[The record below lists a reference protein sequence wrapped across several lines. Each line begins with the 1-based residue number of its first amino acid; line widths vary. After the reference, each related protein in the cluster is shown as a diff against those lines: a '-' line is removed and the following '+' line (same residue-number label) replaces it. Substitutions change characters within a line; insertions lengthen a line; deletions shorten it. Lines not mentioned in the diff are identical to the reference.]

1 MSDTNNNITQQ
12 QQQQQQQTDVIMSTI
27 YKNCFPEVSD
37 AFLEKLV
44 KEIALST
51 GVQTVMIQRLL
62 TSKEYYDLKHNE
74 GCPYINVIDHNQHDE
89 NSQSRE
95 TSPVEAEYTKNKK
108 EYMLIKACYSNVNHN
123 ALSKH
128 SAVPI
133 SFLQP
138 NSPHIQ
144 TIHQENYAVIAQF
157 NSVYPP
163 FQTFIGTRLDQDQTP
178 IGLMSI
184 MDDKPLNPAQLRRM
198 QQILLAVKTRVR
210 NEIERTRQREQLVMV
225 KNAAIKDAQG
235 KIKFLADMSHE
246 IRTPMNAVIALTDL
260 LLQERAMLNEEQ
272 TEHLEVIQTSGNH
285 LLTVIN
291 DILDISKINHDPKFK
306 LEQRRFSIRKCVKD
320 ALNMARHQASMTQYN
335 KLVCVA
341 ECPPDINDNIP
352 LNQLINQLELNQV
365 LVRFDT
371 EKTVLPLLW
380 KIDSDVP
387 DYLTGDSMRL
397 TQILLNLCSN
407 AVKFTKKGGI
417 RVKISVHAF
426 PGGPPKP
433 NEDCKS
439 TNFKERYDAKSE
451 SIYSR
456 ATQQKRGNNMNSAG
470 APYYYEENEEDPG
483 TTTEEDIDASEK
495 VVLEIS
501 VTDTG
506 IGMPADRLPR
516 LFKSFS
522 QIDISTA
529 RRYGGTGLGLA
540 ISSMLVNRMGGG
552 LWVESE
558 EGLGSRF
565 ALTLPLSV
573 ASKRPPSIT
582 TSSFGHVSESSSAY
596 TSSGMIASPPSPGS
610 SVSDGGSSVGE
621 QRSNIEANGNIINT
635 IASSPSNSTGYFTTN
650 TNNNSSS
657 NSNKHINNQTS
668 FPWEHTTI
676 PSTPSPSSISSNDQG
691 INIYSNTNVD
701 SLISNNNAF
710 SNPSNPL
717 TSNISLTMNISK
729 GLQNMLSK
737 SHELPT
743 ESPINNPNNNNTLNN
758 NNNIT
763 NTTTMTTTTTTTT
776 NNNNNNNNTTAS
788 TPQQQPKQQQVKDP
802 KPTNS
807 PKAARATISKHH
819 RKSHSIGHE
828 ENLALL
834 YPIKILLAED
844 NVLNQ
849 KIAVSILKRLGFQDV
864 IIAGNGREV
873 LELMRVHTFDVIF
886 MDLYMPEMDGLEATR
901 YIISERKHN
910 VPPPPILPENGQQQK
925 PLLNVNDVYII
936 ALTAS
941 ASKQDRQ
948 ICIDAGMNDFIS
960 KPFTMMEMKS
970 ALKNCASK
978 RKKRKKQQQLS
989 NENKD

>member
-1 MSDTNNNITQQ
+1 MSDTNNDIT
-12 QQQQQQQTDVIMSTI
+12 QQQTDVIMSTI
-27 YKNCFPEVSD
+27 YKNCFSEVSD

-44 KEIALST
+44 MEIALST

-74 GCPYINVIDHNQHDE
+74 GCPYINVIDYSQHEE
-89 NSQSRE
+89 NIQSRE
-95 TSPVEAEYTKNKK
+95 TSPVESEYTKNQM

-144 TIHQENYAVIAQF
+144 TIHQEKYSVIDQF

-178 IGLMSI
+178 IGLISV
-184 MDDKPLNPAQLRRM
+184 MDDKPLNPAQLDSV

-260 LLQERAMLNEEQ
+260 LLQERAILNEEQ

-320 ALNMARHQASMTQYN
+320 ALNMARHQASMTQHN

-365 LVRFDT
+365 IVRFDT

-417 RVKISVHAF
+417 RVKISVHA
-426 PGGPPKP
+426 PSEGPPKSS
-433 NEDCKS
+433 EDSKS
-439 TNFKERYDAKSE
+439 INFKERYDAKSE
-451 SIYSR
+451 GIYSR
-456 ATQQKRGNNMNSAG
+456 ATQQKKGNNMNSAG
-470 APYYYEENEEDPG
+470 APYYYEENEEDAG
-483 TTTEEDIDASEK
+483 TTTEEDIDPSEK

-582 TSSFGHVSESSSAY
+582 TSSFGHASESSSAY

-635 IASSPSNSTGYFTTN
+635 IASSPSNSTGYFTAN
-650 TNNNSSS
+650 TNNSSS
-657 NSNKHINNQTS
+657 NSNKHINNQTN
-668 FPWEHTTI
+668 FPWENTTI
-676 PSTPSPSSISSNDQG
+676 PSTPSPSSISSNDQSS
-691 INIYSNTNVD
+691 NIYSNANAD
-701 SLISNNNAF
+701 ALISNNNAF
-710 SNPSNPL
+710 SNPCNSL

-743 ESPINNPNNNNTLNN
+743 ESPISNPSNNNTLNYN
-758 NNNIT
+758 NSSIT
-763 NTTTMTTTTTTTT
+763 NTTTTMTTGNTSNS
-776 NNNNNNNNTTAS
+776 NNSSSVAPTV
-788 TPQQQPKQQQVKDP
+788 QQQSKQQQAKDP
-802 KPTNS
+802 KPANS
-807 PKAARATISKHH
+807 PKASRATISKHH

-864 IIAGNGREV
+864 IIAGNGREA
-873 LELMRVHTFDVIF
+873 LELMRVHAFDVIF